1 MALDE
6 DSPAASS
13 LQDTRRAS
21 GVEHALDNNS
31 NNPQITESAA
41 TAAPG
46 HGHHDGNGDSTAAP
60 AGLLEPPAG
69 ASPSPSPSPE
79 AIASGDRVKN
89 VQLGLGIR
97 TLPGTNAKPA
107 HKVLRYQP

>member
-21 GVEHALDNNS
+21 GVEHALDYNS

-46 HGHHDGNGDSTAAP
+46 HGHHDGNGDNTAAP
-60 AGLLEPPAG
+60 AGSLEPPAG
-69 ASPSPSPSPE
+69 ASPSPE